1 MATGWTAD
9 PGTGKAVP
17 ASRLFM
23 ERLDQALSG
32 PLEVFRGRM
41 AESVPPPHEARTAP
55 SLVLSDTFP
64 TVVAHFEAQHGKT
77 DYRAIV
83 SIWSK
88 WHFAIVMPPVLT
100 ANLLLGL
107 EASSAFAISEF
118 AVSAEGKTISMSAPQ
133 TIRKVPD
140 DDIERF
146 LALLDDHLAPF
157 VAELSRQTG
166 VTQRIFW
173 SNAGNL
179 FEAFVRRL
187 EDVGFADRVGPADR
201 FLRSRALPNG
211 RRNPLH
217 APVRYEQEG
226 ERLARR
232 RRVCC
237 LRYFVPDGVY
247 CTTCPITRPG
257 SVMRH
262 GC

>member
-1 MATGWTAD
+1 MREAA
-9 PGTGKAVP
+9 P
-17 ASRLFM
+17 ASRGFVD
-23 ERLDQALSG
+23 RLDEVLNG
-32 PLEVFRGRM
+32 PLAVFRGRM
-41 AESVPPPHEARTAP
+41 VAVAPAPHETRGAP
-55 SLVLSDTFP
+55 ELVLSDSFP
-64 TVVAHFEAQHGKT
+64 NVVSHFEAQHGQT

-107 EASSAFAISEF
+107 EASGAFPTSEF
-118 AVSAEGKTISMSAPQ
+118 AVSAEGKTISMLAPQ
-133 TIRKVPD
+133 ACRDVPAGD
-140 DDIERF
+140 CERF
-146 LALLDDHLAPF
+146 LALVDDHLAPF
-157 VAELSRQTG
+157 IAELSQQTG

-187 EDVGFADRVGPADR
+187 EEVGFGDRIGPADR
-201 FLRSRALPNG
+201 FLQSEMLPSG

-226 ERLARR
+226 EHLARR

-237 LRYFVPDGVY
+237 LRYFVPDGLY

-257 SVMRH
+257 STTRH
-262 GC
+262 AR